1 MAGQNGAAI
10 KSQLLRAWRERWSDL
25 QWSVNVKK
33 VIPPGY
39 TADSCQLPDLLLQQ
53 ALVGSSPNARVLS
66 YFKHAVS
73 SQMVTYT
80 AAMSSV
86 MQCED
91 TDKRHC
97 MCALMEVLD
106 DFVTRVSCAG
116 CSEDSNM
123 LARTMLRLLKWLYLL
138 LTTCMQKLVESKQG
152 HEALE
157 LSDRI
162 CSVLQKLVCD
172 RANTALLFI
181 ARQDEPD
188 VFSDIEQLELTLRT
202 MWLSRVASSGLP
214 NERRLRLEKSV
225 SCVAKIQKVQAE
237 AQPLL
242 DVSFHPL
249 NISINVLLN
258 IEAVLNPTSAI
269 EPLVEHLLIIE
280 RMQGLQRAD
289 LYCELFRSC
298 LMGMID
304 ACGGQDELKWAAF
317 TFIKLPQM
325 LVKLT
330 CDIPEHLEC
339 SGVYLPQM
347 LVKLTCDNPEHL
359 ERGVEKLISYGPLL
373 DLVDTKYNCD
383 CLHFLLHELCN
394 KKKYVLLVDVQ
405 CRKLLN
411 QRQTESQRQKQSDQP
426 TTQQR
431 SPSLILRA
439 ELTVTTIL
447 KTLDSD
453 YSKNEEGLLGV
464 LCHILSVKS
473 LELILSAAAATG
485 KLRNFATK
493 LIKFNEFAKQ
503 MIGESGRAAQTRAM
517 LFDISFLMLCH
528 VTQMYGTQATCSD
541 PQYANAF
548 FTQWALQCLPANGRY
563 KSLQVL
569 PPGDQSK
576 VDALLAQF
584 NPGGE
589 LKTCPVKWNE
599 VCHNSP
605 YAVREVLYAWEHGVL
620 TADSVKLILDNVKSK
635 MCSLPVVVS
644 IWLCGYISTVDS
656 DSRAKPLLMLQHIN
670 TPAPHDP
677 GNQYYTERSFLMQ
690 MVLTNLIRDILPQ
703 GSPPV
708 HMTSA
713 ISSTTPAYTLLM
725 TAFRGVQP
733 KGCIDIKTTLQFQ
746 QLLKLGG
753 ANWCCEHLVREVLS
767 YSGVQDL
774 NNGIA
779 FLFSLFLIDLDSLT
793 LSLLRST
800 IPRLIQM
807 DSSQLHLLTDPR
819 GSALAKLCVM
829 CTVALLKMNEM
840 QKDGTAGHR
849 GKKRSRTD
857 ASQEDENEDGDE
869 QPAKMRKL
877 PLPDD
882 SMAALPADSFN
893 LGELLVPGETTTP
906 ASNAKDPLTKA
917 LVDLFQLFSCVLSS
931 REASPRTGFVLAFI
945 QNIVKAGAASTILQS
960 MPPGMVLQLRRCM
973 PAEFTSDILIS
984 MCDLSTPR
992 SRKIATKVISQNAK
1006 YQRQLNSTLWS
1017 EAGVASPGRKPGQEC
1032 TRPSHQDPSLGLTD
1046 GIQRNAKHEVWHQL
1060 GYRSCRKSDNVI
1072 TRPSSGLDSGFV

>member
-66 YFKHAVS
+66 YFKHAVN

-106 DFVTRVSCAG
+106 GFVSRVSCAG
-116 CSEDSNM
+116 CSEDSNL
-123 LARTMLRLLKWLYLL
+123 LARTLLRLLKWLYSLL
-138 LTTCMQKLVESKQG
+138 MTCVQKLVESKQG
-152 HEALE
+152 HEVLE

-162 CSVLQKLVCD
+162 CSVLQKLVSD
-172 RANTALLFI
+172 NANTALMFI

-214 NERRLRLEKSV
+214 NELRLKLEKSV
-225 SCVAKIQKVQAE
+225 NCIARIQKVQAE

-304 ACGGQDELKWAAF
+304 ANGGPDELKWAAF

-330 CDIPEHLEC
+330 
-339 SGVYLPQM
+339 G
-347 LVKLTCDNPEHL
+347 DNPEQL
-359 ERGVEKLISYGPLL
+359 EHGVEKLISYGPLL

-383 CLHFLLHELCN
+383 CLYLLLHELCN

-405 CRKLLN
+405 CRKLLS
-411 QRQTESQRQKQSDQP
+411 QRQNESQRQKQNDQP
-426 TTQQR
+426 TTQQHN
-431 SPSLILRA
+431 PSLILRA
-439 ELTVTTIL
+439 ELTVTTVL

-464 LCHILSVKS
+464 LCHILSMNS

-485 KLRNFATK
+485 KLRTFATK

-503 MIGESGRAAQTRAM
+503 MIEESGRAAQSRAL

-528 VTQMYGTQATCSD
+528 ITQTYGTEATCSD
-541 PQYANAF
+541 PLYANAF
-548 FTQWALQCLPANGRY
+548 FTQWALQCLPDNGRY

-576 VDALLAQF
+576 VNALLTQF

-589 LKTCPVKWNE
+589 LTTCPVKWNE
-599 VCHNSP
+599 VCHNCP

-656 DSRAKPLLMLQHIN
+656 ESRAKPLQMLQHISS
-670 TPAPHDP
+670 PAPHDP
-677 GNQYYTERSFLMQ
+677 GNQYYTERSCLMQ
-690 MVLTNLIRDILPQ
+690 LVLTNLIGDILPQ
-703 GSPPV
+703 VSPPV
-708 HMTSA
+708 HMAST

-725 TAFRGVQP
+725 TMLRGVQP
-733 KGCIDIKTTLQFQ
+733 KGCIDIKTTRHFQ

-753 ANWCCEHLVREVLS
+753 PDWCCEHLVREVLS
-767 YSGVQDL
+767 DSRVEDL
-774 NNGIA
+774 NKGVA
-779 FLFSLFLIDLDSLT
+779 FLFSLFLIDFDSLT
-793 LSLLRST
+793 LSLLRTT

-807 DSSQLHLLTDPR
+807 DHKRLHLLIDPR
-819 GSALAKLCVM
+819 GTALAKLCVM
-829 CTVALLKMNEM
+829 CTVALHKMNEM

-849 GKKRSRTD
+849 GKKRSRSD
-857 ASQEDENEDGDE
+857 ADLEDAACGDD
-869 QPAKMRKL
+869 QPTKMRKL
-877 PLPDD
+877 PLTDD
-882 SMAALPADSFN
+882 SMGVLPADSFN
-893 LGELLVPGETTTP
+893 LGELLVPGESKPP
-906 ASNAKDPLTKA
+906 ACNSKDPLTKA

-945 QNIVKAGAASTILQS
+945 QNIVKAGAASTILQF

-973 PAEFTSDILIS
+973 PEEFTSDILTC

-1006 YQRQLNSTLWS
+1006 YQRQLESQT
-1017 EAGVASPGRKPGQEC
+1017 
-1032 TRPSHQDPSLGLTD
+1032 
-1046 GIQRNAKHEVWHQL
+1046 
-1060 GYRSCRKSDNVI
+1060 
-1072 TRPSSGLDSGFV
+1072 SS